1 MTDQARR
8 YLEAGD
14 RLKGRAAEQAYRA
27 AQGALLIHDAD
38 FLSDYKRIQRKIIR
52 CIEGVLTCE

>member
-14 RLKGRAAEQAYRA
+14 RLKGQAAERAYRA
-27 AQGALLIHDAD
+27 AQGALRIHDAD
-38 FLSDYKRIQRKIIR
+38 FLADYKRIQKKIIR
-52 CIEGVLTCE
+52 TLEKACC